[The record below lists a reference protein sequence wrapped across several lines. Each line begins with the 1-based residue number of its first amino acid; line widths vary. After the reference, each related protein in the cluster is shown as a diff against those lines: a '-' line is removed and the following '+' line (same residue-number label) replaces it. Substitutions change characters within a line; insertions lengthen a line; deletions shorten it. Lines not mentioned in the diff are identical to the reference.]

1 MFNIYYI
8 NYAKAYEI
16 AMLQNNK
23 IKTTQTKESTT
34 DLQLEGEGNIGT
46 KDLKKIP
53 IIGNAIPDFS
63 FDASAEGNKSWK
75 VIDTVN
81 VVSTKSVILKE
92 IYNVAKNNVNL
103 DKCQIGQLI
112 KLNDITLTTMN
123 EGDILAVKAI
133 KSGIFN
139 KVAIEGLGD
148 VNITL
153 LFEVLLK
160 DCSYIFRGENVNK
173 NQDILIKIPMQ
184 TENELESQYSIS
196 DLEIGKISVIGIYKG
211 KYKYCEIYEKLSKLF
226 LYTKE
231 ENNTKAEGNIEY
243 ETDDNDVEETIN
255 NKEYHYI
262 DIIAIVQDINL
273 K

>member
-23 IKTTQTKESTT
+23 IKTGQTKESNT

-53 IIGNAIPDFS
+53 LIGNAIPNFS

-81 VVSTKSVILKE
+81 VVSTKSTILKD
-92 IYNVAKNNVNL
+92 IYTHAKITGNLNNC
-103 DKCQIGQLI
+103 KIGQLI
-112 KLNDITLTTMN
+112 KLNNISLTTMN
-123 EGDILAVKAI
+123 ASDILAVKTI
-133 KSGIFN
+133 QSGIFN

-148 VNITL
+148 VNITSV
-153 LFEVLLK
+153 FEVLLK
-160 DCSYIFRGENVNK
+160 DSSYIFSGKNK
-173 NQDILIKIPMQ
+173 SNHNQDIIIKIPML

-196 DLEIGKISVIGIYKG
+196 DLEIGEISVIGIYKG
-211 KYKYCEIYEKLSKLF
+211 KYRYSEIYKKLSKLS
-226 LYTKE
+226 LYAQE
-231 ENNTKAEGNIEY
+231 QSNQEQNVEY
-243 ETDDNDVEETIN
+243 ETDENDKDEVIK

-262 DIIAIVQDINL
+262 DIIAIVQDIDF
-273 K
+273 

>member
-16 AMLQNNK
+16 AMLQNNN
-23 IKTTQTKESTT
+23 IITSQTKESTT
-34 DLQLEGEGNIGT
+34 DLQLQGEGNVST

-53 IIGNAIPDFS
+53 LIGNVIPDFS
-63 FDASAEGNKSWK
+63 LDASAEGNKSWK

-81 VVSTKSVILKE
+81 VVSTKSVILKK
-92 IYNVAKNNVNL
+92 IYNDSKTILNL
-103 DKCQIGQLI
+103 EKCKIGQLV
-112 KLNDITLTTMN
+112 KLNDISLTTMN
-123 EGDILAVKAI
+123 ENDILAVKAI
-133 KSGIFN
+133 QSGIFN

-148 VNITL
+148 VNITS

-160 DCSYIFRGENVNK
+160 DSSYIFSGRNDAN
-173 NQDILIKIPMQ
+173 NQDIIIKIPMQ

-196 DLEIGKISVIGIYKG
+196 DLEIGKISIIGIYKG
-211 KYKYCEIYEKLSKLF
+211 RYKYCEIYERLSKLS
-226 LYTKE
+226 LYTRDENDKKVKE
-231 ENNTKAEGNIEY
+231 NIEY
-243 ETDDNDVEETIN
+243 ETDENDTGEVID

-262 DIIAIVQDINL
+262 DIIAIVQDIDL

>member
-23 IKTTQTKESTT
+23 VRTAQTKESTT
-34 DLQLEGEGNIGT
+34 DLQLGGEGNIGT
-46 KDLKKIP
+46 KDFKKIP
-53 IIGNAIPDFS
+53 IIGNVIPDFS

-81 VVSTKSVILKE
+81 VVSTKSVILKD
-92 IYNVAKNNVNL
+92 IYNVAKTNVNL
-103 DKCQIGQLI
+103 EKCKIGQLI

-123 EGDILAVKAI
+123 ENDILAVKAI

-148 VNITL
+148 INITS

-160 DCSYIFRGENVNK
+160 DCSYIFSGKNCSN

-211 KYKYCEIYEKLSKLF
+211 KYKYCEIYEKLSKLS

-231 ENNTKAEGNIEY
+231 ADNKKTEGNIEY
-243 ETDDNDVEETIN
+243 ESDENDIEETVN

-262 DIIAIVQDINL
+262 DIIAIVQDIDF

>member
-23 IKTTQTKESTT
+23 IKMNETKESTT
-34 DLQLEGEGNIGT
+34 NLQLQGEGNVDT

-53 IIGNAIPDFS
+53 VIGNVIPEFS

-81 VVSTKSVILKE
+81 VVSTKSVILKN
-92 IYNVAKNNVNL
+92 IYNDSKEISNL
-103 DKCQIGQLI
+103 EKCKVGQLV
-112 KLNDITLTTMN
+112 KLNDISLTTMN
-123 EGDILAVKAI
+123 ENDILAVKAI
-133 KSGIFN
+133 QSGIFN

-148 VNITL
+148 VNITS

-160 DCSYIFRGENVNK
+160 DSSYIFSGRNDKNK
-173 NQDILIKIPMQ
+173 QDIIIKIPMQ

-196 DLEIGKISVIGIYKG
+196 DLEIGKISVVGIYKG
-211 KYKYCEIYEKLSKLF
+211 KYKYCEIYKKLSKLS

-231 ENNTKAEGNIEY
+231 ENDKKNIEY
-243 ETDDNDVEETIN
+243 ETDENDVNEGIDD
-255 NKEYHYI
+255 KEYHYI
-262 DIIAIVQDINL
+262 DIIAIVQDIDF
-273 K
+273 